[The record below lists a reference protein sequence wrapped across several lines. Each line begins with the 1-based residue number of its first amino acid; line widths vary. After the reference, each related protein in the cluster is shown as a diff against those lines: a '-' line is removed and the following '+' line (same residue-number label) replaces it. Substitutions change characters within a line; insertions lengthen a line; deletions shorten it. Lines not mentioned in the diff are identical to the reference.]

1 MIKDVLS
8 IHTPLEEHQK
18 NVLEG
23 AVPSEYTHCVEVTC
37 DAGSDFQPYYT
48 QTIYC
53 QLQTTSH
60 QNYTACPL
68 TSIYMLSEMTHQYDL
83 LALDLC
89 IHPNHLGHLSCVVF
103 THDKLN

>member
-1 MIKDVLS
+1 MS

-23 AVPSEYTHCVEVTC
+23 AVPSEYTHYVEVTC
-37 DAGSDFQPYYT
+37 DAGSDFQPYYM

-60 QNYTACPL
+60 QNYTACQL
-68 TSIYMLSEMTHQYDL
+68 TSIYMLSEMKHQYDL
-83 LALDLC
+83 LALNLC
-89 IHPNHLGHLSCVVF
+89 IHPNQAEHTTSILQQLIR
-103 THDKLN
+103 